1 MLYRGKDKFRLRRSI
16 DSAMEYNEI
25 MDREG
30 PLKRSNNIQSK
41 DIFLLALAF
50 GYMEDVSIPIVDDDK
65 FLKAS
70 TFEDVL
76 PVLINA
82 LCLDKDG
89 GVQLALEMHAAQDSL
104 GLLKL
109 DVLGLR
115 QISIIDDC
123 LRYAG
128 LTWQDVDIN
137 HLNLDDKEVYEEN
150 CFDEIKANRFVCSA
164 IVLIVSEI

>member
-1 MLYRGKDKFRLRRSI
+1 MLYRGKDKFRLKRSI

-25 MDREG
+25 MEREG

-82 LCLDKDG
+82 LCLEKNDG
-89 GVQLALEMHAAQDSL
+89 DINSLSDEYSNIFKPSEEYANAGFQILKSKYIKNEDAFIDILRLKILEMNNNNSIIK
-104 GLLKL
+104 KL
-109 DVLGLR
+109 DELK
-115 QISIIDDC
+115 I
-123 LRYAG
+123 
-128 LTWQDVDIN
+128 
-137 HLNLDDKEVYEEN
+137 
-150 CFDEIKANRFVCSA
+150 
-164 IVLIVSEI
+164 